1 MTRDRIN
8 RRQALRLVGFGGALL
23 LSGCPSRNAGPS
35 LKTLKPG
42 VLQVA
47 SAFPDPP
54 FEVQSKAEDIGFDA
68 ELMQHICQ

>member
-1 MTRDRIN
+1 MDHIPIN
-8 RRQALRLVGFGGALL
+8 RRQALGLIGWGGALF

-35 LKTLKPG
+35 LQTLKPG

-54 FEVQSKAEDIGFDA
+54 FEVEAPGADTGFDA
-68 ELMQHICQ
+68 AW